1 MLNYRHQHDERLFLW
16 CHASA
21 CNIVF
26 KGVASMRQD
35 EAIASSCFFFCKL
48 ESRLGLLSRSAPRVP
63 DFIAHTPY
71 AIQACLLTDRT
82 AHKYHF
88 FSFPQNVFVSGVT
101 RVILFGSNVHQIVQ
115 RLWLPPDATGGAH
128 SAPQTP

>member
-16 CHASA
+16 CPASA

-35 EAIASSCFFFCKL
+35 EAIASSCFFCKL
-48 ESRLGLLSRSAPRVP
+48 ESRLGLLSRSAPN
-63 DFIAHTPY
+63 T
-71 AIQACLLTDRT
+71 IQACLLTDRT